1 MSNTMKKPLLL
12 ITAIYFAGGPLGFCQ
27 DPVILTV
34 TQSSPLLANA
44 GTDVRINKGESV
56 TIGGNP
62 SASQGY
68 GEYIYL
74 WSPAEGLDDPTQ
86 ANPSASPGAT
96 TTYLLTITDAQNC
109 TSADEVTISVDAS
122 GVEDLASVLE
132 IRCYPN
138 PVGDELIIEMKGI
151 ISDPIVRLVSMLGK
165 ELIIRTSHPAGFST
179 IERIPMQDLPAGVY
193 YLQVISAETTI
204 SRPIL
209 KNRQP

>member
-1 MSNTMKKPLLL
+1 MKKSLLL
-12 ITAIYFAGGPLGFCQ
+12 ITAIFFAGGPMGFCQ

-44 GTDVRINKGESV
+44 GTDSQINKGESA

-68 GEYIYL
+68 GEYAYL
-74 WSPAEGLDDPTQ
+74 WSPADGLDDPTL
-86 ANPSASPGAT
+86 ANPSASPGET
-96 TTYLLTITDAQNC
+96 TTYLLTVTDARNC
-109 TSADEVTISVDAS
+109 TSTDEMTLSVDAS
-122 GVEDLASVLE
+122 GVEDLPSGLKV
-132 IRCYPN
+132 RCYPN

-151 ISDPIVRLVSMLGK
+151 ISDLTVRLASPLGK
-165 ELIIRTSHPAGFST
+165 ELMIRTFHPAGPLA

-204 SRPIL
+204 SQPIL
-209 KNRQP
+209 KTR